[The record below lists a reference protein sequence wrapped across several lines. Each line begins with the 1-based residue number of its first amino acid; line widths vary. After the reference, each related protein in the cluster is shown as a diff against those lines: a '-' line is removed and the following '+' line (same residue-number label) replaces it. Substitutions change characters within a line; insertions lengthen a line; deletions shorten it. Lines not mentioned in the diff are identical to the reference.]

1 MVRRCLG
8 VIVIAAVTWLGIAC
22 TTATAPPAPQPS
34 PAPAASPP
42 PAPTV
47 LNPTVS
53 INEVMVDVIDHAG
66 HNLWQVERKGKAPKT
81 DQDWDNIE
89 EHAVQL
95 LSAATVI
102 TVGGTGPNDM
112 VWISTPSW
120 VERAKKLADAAA
132 EAMNAGQNKK
142 FDALVAANGKIVD
155 ACEGCHK
162 EFKPNLPSE
171 GITHRHVD

>member
-1 MVRRCLG
+1 MVRRLG
-8 VIVIAAVTWLGIAC
+8 FIVIAALTGLGLSCSA
-22 TTATAPPAPQPS
+22 APAPPAPQPS
-34 PAPAASPP
+34 PAPAAPP
-42 PAPTV
+42 PAAPTV

-66 HNLWQVERKGKAPKT
+66 HNLWQAERKGKAPKT

-102 TVGGTGPNDM
+102 TVGGTGPNDK
-112 VWISTPSW
+112 VWVNTPSW
-120 VERAKKLADAAA
+120 REHAKKLSDAAA

>member
-1 MVRRCLG
+1 MVRRCSSF
-8 VIVIAAVTWLGIAC
+8 IVIAALTWIGFAC
-22 TTATAPPAPQPS
+22 TAAPAPPASQPS
-34 PAPAASPP
+34 PAPAAPPP

-66 HNLWQVERKGKAPKT
+66 HNLWQVERRGKAPKT
-81 DQDWDNIE
+81 DQDWDNVE

-95 LSAATVI
+95 LAAATTI
-102 TVGGTGPNDM
+102 TVGGTGPNDK

-120 VERAKKLADAAA
+120 REHAKKMADAAA
-132 EAMNAGQNKK
+132 DAMAAGQNKK
-142 FDALVAANGKIVD
+142 FDALVAANGKLVD

-171 GITHRHVD
+171 GITHRHAD